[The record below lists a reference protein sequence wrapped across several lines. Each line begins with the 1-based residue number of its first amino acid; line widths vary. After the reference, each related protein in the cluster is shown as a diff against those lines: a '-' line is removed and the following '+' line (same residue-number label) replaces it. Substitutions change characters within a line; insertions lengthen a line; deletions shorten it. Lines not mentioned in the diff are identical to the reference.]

1 MTNIPDKVTAVYID
15 LMREKSK
22 NRTIV
27 IGTVVLCSVISLF
40 SLLFAYLVYRNE
52 TQTQYAVT
60 ADGNVS
66 KLERVNA
73 ASELPQEAMFHCQYM
88 FHTYYT
94 FDFTNLNAK
103 REAGL
108 WLVDSRNGTALEEK
122 WKPWFNN
129 ILSQNLQQKAY
140 CSPEDGNDEYY
151 EFFKDS
157 FKFKRVSTDM
167 YQVQASVKVVVSNK
181 DVYNLYELTIFS
193 NLKRVSRDFPR
204 NPHGFVFYNYR
215 DELVELK
222 TGLPIK

>member
-1 MTNIPDKVTAVYID
+1 MTKIPDKVTAVYID

-40 SLLFAYLVYRNE
+40 SMLFAYLVYRNE

-66 KLERVNA
+66 KLERVDA
-73 ASELPQEAMFHCQYM
+73 LTELPQEALFHCQYM

-94 FDFTNLNAK
+94 FDFTNLKAK

-108 WLVDSRNGTALEEK
+108 WLVDPENGTALEEK

-129 ILSQNLQQKAY
+129 ILAQNLQQKAY
-140 CSPEDGNDEYY
+140 CSLEDGNNEYY

-157 FKFKRVSTDM
+157 FKFKRLSANT
-167 YQVQASVKVVVSNK
+167 YQLQASVIIAVNNNDFSNR
-181 DVYNLYELTIFS
+181 YELTIFG
-193 NLKRVSRDFPR
+193 NLKRVARDFPR

-215 DELVELK
+215 DELVELGK
-222 TGLPIK
+222 GIPIN